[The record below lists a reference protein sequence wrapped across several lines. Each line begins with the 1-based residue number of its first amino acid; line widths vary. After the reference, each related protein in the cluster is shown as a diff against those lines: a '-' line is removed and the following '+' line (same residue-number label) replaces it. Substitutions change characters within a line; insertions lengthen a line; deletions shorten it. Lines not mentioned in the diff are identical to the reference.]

1 MLRTLT
7 TRADAGFLDRLSYTA
22 LLTAA
27 LFAAAC
33 SGSGGG
39 APAGAPGG
47 GRGGGVPVD
56 AVTLAPKPIEDTT
69 EFVGVLKSRRSSLI
83 QPQAEGFIKRILVK
97 SGDRV
102 TTGAAMFEID
112 ASTQQA
118 AVASLEST
126 RAAREADA
134 AFAKQQA
141 DRSKALLGVGAMS
154 QQEYELAV
162 TQQRTAEANLKA
174 VSDQIRQQQAELA
187 YYTVSA
193 PGAGVVGDVPVRVGD
208 RVTKATQLTTV
219 DDNAGLEVYINV
231 PVSQASRLRVGLPV
245 RLMSDTNDVLV
256 SERINYVSASVDD
269 TTQTVLVKTPL
280 NARPGQF
287 RSDQSVR
294 ALIVFDTK
302 AGITAPLVAVTRV
315 NGQYFVFVAEAAGGG
330 ATVAHQR
337 AVELGPVVGNEYVV
351 LSGLKA
357 GEKLIVG
364 GIQKIGDG
372 APVMFLPPAGAAPP
386 AASPAKPAGEGGR

>member
-1 MLRTLT
+1 MLRQLMTPAT
-7 TRADAGFLDRLSYTA
+7 VRAFDRLSCSALLATA
-22 LLTAA
+22 LLAA
-27 LFAAAC
+27 GC
-33 SGSGGG
+33 GSGGS
-39 APAGAPGG
+39 APAGGAPGG
-47 GRGGGVPVD
+47 GRGGGIPVD
-56 AVTLAPKPIEDTT
+56 AVQLAPKPIEDTT

-97 SGDRV
+97 SGDPV
-102 TTGAAMFEID
+102 AVGAPMFEID

-126 RAAREADA
+126 RAARDADA
-134 AFAKQQA
+134 AFARQQA
-141 DRSKALLGVGAMS
+141 DRAKALLGVGAMS

-162 TQQRTAEANLKA
+162 TQQRTADANLKA

-187 YYTVSA
+187 YYTVTA
-193 PGAGVVGDVPVRVGD
+193 PSAGVVGDVPVRVGD
-208 RVTKATQLTTV
+208 RVGKGTQLTSI

-245 RLMSDTNDVLV
+245 RLVSETNETLV
-256 SERINYVSASVDD
+256 SERITYISASVDD

-294 ALIVFDTK
+294 AVIVFETK
-302 AGITAPLVAVTRV
+302 PGITAPLVSVTRV
-315 NGQYFVFVAEAAGGG
+315 NGQYFVFVAETAGG

-337 AVELGPVVGNEYVV
+337 AVQLGPVVGNEYVV

-357 GEKLIVG
+357 GETLIVG

-372 APVMFLPPAGAAPP
+372 APVTVMPP
-386 AASPAKPAGEGGR
+386 AAAAPAREGGR